1 MMFET
6 VGRGTRLALAGG
18 FIVAIASIASPASAD
33 SVRFWLG
40 DSGYGGV
47 FNGAG
52 TVYND
57 LKANATNCANTDAA
71 CTDPGHTALYPDDS
85 GAADFTG
92 TSLTFTSSG
101 RTITATTDTTFANN
115 KVWDDMQPHYAG
127 LGVGSGTDCTS
138 NCGAGNDG
146 NDQINGSNIL
156 KLNFDTKVTLTGV
169 ATLFDSGHTPFGNNV
184 PTNNTS
190 TAKFKISLNDGVS
203 WIEVLFT
210 DANLK
215 NLGAYDLDSTDF
227 WFMEDGDSNPQFY
240 VSALEWSTD
249 TINLLGNTPLPAA
262 LPLFASGLG
271 ALGLLG
277 LRRKRKTQATA

>member
-18 FIVAIASIASPASAD
+18 FIVAIASLASPASAD

-40 DSGYGGV
+40 DSGYTGV

-57 LKANATNCANTDAA
+57 VKGNATNCANADADCGA
-71 CTDPGHTALYPDDS
+71 SHTLLYPAGS
-85 GAADFTG
+85 GSADFVA
-92 TSLTFTSSG
+92 TSETFSSAG
-101 RTITATTDTTFANN
+101 RTITATVDTNSTNN

-127 LGVGSGTDCTS
+127 LGVGCGTDGCS
-138 NCGAGNDG
+138 PGDSI
-146 NDQINGSNIL
+146 DQINGTNIL
-156 KLNFDTKVTLTGV
+156 KLDFDTKVTLTGI
-169 ATLFDSGHTPFGNNV
+169 ATLFDSGHGPFGNNV

-190 TAKFKISLNDGVS
+190 TAKFKISLNDGVT

-215 NLGAYDLDSTDF
+215 NLSAYALDSTDF
-227 WFMEDGDSNPQFY
+227 WFMEDGSTNPQFY

-249 TINLLGNTPLPAA
+249 TINLLGGTPLPAA

-271 ALGLLG
+271 ALGVLG
-277 LRRKRKTQATA
+277 LRRKRKAQATA